1 MQEALKAGVL
11 PRSSM
16 EEEDPVRVPLI
27 RRRRAQGSVLMD
39 CVDPRVSYNELVQ
52 GEIEY
57 DADSGRPSQSMQK
70 RISSRL

>member
-1 MQEALKAGVL
+1 
-11 PRSSM
+11 M

-39 CVDPRVSYNELVQ
+39 CVDLRVSYNELVQ

-57 DADSGRPSQSMQK
+57 DADSGRP
-70 RISSRL
+70 IY

>member
-1 MQEALKAGVL
+1 MQVCGGHGFSSGL
-11 PRSSM
+11 P
-16 EEEDPVRVPLI
+16 

-57 DADSGRPSQSMQK
+57 DADSGRP
-70 RISSRL
+70 IY